1 MDASHASALH
11 NKHASLEA
19 QIRMEMS
26 RPTPDATFL
35 RDLKRRKLR
44 IKDELAIH

>member
-1 MDASHASALH
+1 MEAPHASALL

-26 RPTPDATFL
+26 RPSPDTGFV
-35 RDLKRRKLR
+35 RELKRRKLR
-44 IKDELAIH
+44 IKDELSH